1 MNTQSVLLDSL
12 ESDEKA
18 MTNKLESSQDRFVF
32 FLKKWK
38 TKIRNK
44 EEGKLLLLNKNKQL
58 ITMYTI
64 EKEHH
69 LNIINPIKIVQL
81 ATENK
86 ASSIIVAQNRING
99 EIVPDYSEIEEFREF
114 VSSLDPKGFTITDYI
129 IMSSNGY
136 CSFKDNNFF
145 VDLEIDLS
153 KNREPHNLPT
163 FEPA

>member
-1 MNTQSVLLDSL
+1 MNTQSVSLEPL

-18 MTNKLESSQDRFVF
+18 MTNKLDSSQDRFVF

-38 TKIRNK
+38 TKINHK

-58 ITMYTI
+58 LSMYTI

-81 ATENK
+81 ATEAK
-86 ASSIIVAQNRING
+86 AASIIVAQNRVNG

-114 VSSLDPKGFTITDYI
+114 VKSLNPKGFTISDYL

-145 VDLEIDLS
+145 VDIEMDLL

>member
-163 FEPA
+163 FKPA